1 MSLKNNNSKK
11 LIYCWK
17 GKSMKKILESILMKT
32 NEYVVDGKLSKNKL
46 MELAN
51 KYDPKLLN
59 ILLQNKEIKA
69 HFFSEI
75 RSGVYVFKLETFLHF
90 INNKEFLPDSFTV
103 YKSRIGVAT
112 SDDKYIYANN
122 DVVLNFPY
130 KDCVLEGGQNK
141 ETSKRNEVF
150 FNDILSPNEIN
161 RLLDDKVF
169 TEFKRYN
176 NEGIVDVDSL
186 KLDDNLI
193 IKGNNLIVLHSLKK
207 RYAGKVKLIYIDP
220 PYNTGNDG
228 FGYNDR
234 FSYSTWLVFMKNRL
248 EVAKEL
254 LREDGLIFV
263 SIDSSRQNANGIVG
277 TSALPYLN
285 VLMDEVF
292 GRANFIGHL
301 HWKKKK
307 QPSFLSRIAGVMESI
322 LVYAKNERNIE
333 KLQRGIQGDTN
344 TRIDNASNNEVVMEI
359 KAGIRYKGNPNTTIN
374 KGVYKNKTM
383 TTEFLDNVIVKD
395 GRTINSFR
403 AKAKYRNTQSEVS
416 RFCDEDLLFITQ
428 NNSFRRDKT
437 VEECAK
443 GKTITDLLLDWGQNQ
458 DATAEL
464 RKLFNITDDSKVFD
478 TAKPEL
484 LIANILECA
493 TKEGDIV
500 LDYHLGSG
508 TTAAV
513 AHKMNRQYIGIEQMD
528 YIDSIV
534 LARLEKVIDGEN
546 GGISEQKGWTGG
558 GSFVYCELKNDAQDI
573 IDKIKLSASVD
584 ELLLFFKMM
593 KSSSFLSYRVDPKKM
608 LEEDFIVLSLAE
620 QKQLLLELIDQ
631 NNLYVNYSDIE
642 DVHYNISDEDKRLNR
657 MFYGEEG

>member
-1 MSLKNNNSKK
+1 
-11 LIYCWK
+11 
-17 GKSMKKILESILMKT
+17 MKKELERILMG
-32 NEYVVDGKLSKNKL
+32 NSDFVVDGALNKNKL
-46 MELAN
+46 TELAN
-51 KYDPKLLN
+51 KYDSALLKVLMKN
-59 ILLQNKEIKA
+59 ASIKSYFFTEIESGILA
-69 HFFSEI
+69 
-75 RSGVYVFKLETFLHF
+75 FKLETFLQF
-90 INNKEFLPDSFTV
+90 INNKEFLPDSFTA
-103 YKSRIGVAT
+103 YKSRIGLST
-112 SDDKYIYANN
+112 PDKKYISDNN
-122 DVVLNFPY
+122 DIVLNFPY
-130 KDCVLEGGQNK
+130 KDCILEGGQDK
-141 ETSKRNEVF
+141 EEIKREELF
-150 FNDILSPNEIN
+150 FNTTLAPSEIN

-169 TEFKRYN
+169 TQFKRYS
-176 NEGIVDVDSL
+176 NEGIINVDSL
-186 KLDDNLI
+186 ESNDNLI

-220 PYNTGNDG
+220 PYNTGNDS

-254 LREDGLIFV
+254 LREDGLIFI
-263 SIDSSRQNANGIVG
+263 SIDSSRQNSNGIVG

-292 GRANFIGHL
+292 GRVNFIGHL

-322 LVYAKNERNIE
+322 LVYAKDENNIA
-333 KLQRGIQGDTN
+333 KLQRGIQEDTN

-359 KAGIRYKGNPNTTIN
+359 KSGIRYKGNPNTTIN

-383 TTEFLDNVIVKD
+383 TTEFLDDVTVKD
-395 GRTINSFR
+395 GRTTNSFR
-403 AKAKYRNTQSEVS
+403 AKAKYRNTQSEIS

-428 NNSFRRDKT
+428 NNSFWRDKT
-437 VEECAK
+437 EEECSN

-528 YIDSIV
+528 YIDDIV
-534 LARLEKVIDGEN
+534 LVRLKKVIDGEN
-546 GGISEQKGWTGG
+546 GGISEQEGWKGG
-558 GSFVYCELKNDAQDI
+558 GSFVYCELKNEAQNTV
-573 IDKIKLSASVD
+573 KQIKQAESLY
-584 ELLLFFKMM
+584 ELLIIFNKM
-593 KSSSFLSYRVDPKKM
+593 KSSSFLSYRVDSKKL
-608 LEEDFIVLSLAE
+608 LEEDFITLSLAE
-620 QKQLLLELIDQ
+620 QKQLLLELIDN
-631 NNLYVNYSDIE
+631 NNLYVNYDDI
-642 DVHYNISDEDKRLNR
+642 DDIQYGISDEEKHLNKQ
-657 MFYGEEG
+657 FYGEE

>member
-1 MSLKNNNSKK
+1 
-11 LIYCWK
+11 
-17 GKSMKKILESILMKT
+17 MKKELENILMG
-32 NEYVVDGKLSKNKL
+32 NPAFVVDGSLNKNKL
-46 MELAN
+46 TELAN
-51 KYDPKLLN
+51 KYDSVLLKMLMEN
-59 ILLQNKEIKA
+59 SSIKS
-69 HFFSEI
+69 HFFTEI
-75 RSGVYVFKLETFLHF
+75 EPGVLVFKLETFLQF
-90 INNKEFLPDSFTV
+90 VNNKEFLPNSFTA
-103 YKSRIGVAT
+103 YKSRIGLST
-112 SDDKYIYANN
+112 LDKKYISDNN
-122 DVVLNFPY
+122 DIVLNFPY
-130 KDCVLEGGQNK
+130 KDCILEGGQDK
-141 ETSKRNEVF
+141 EDVKREELF
-150 FNDILSPNEIN
+150 FNETLAPSEIN

-176 NEGIVDVDSL
+176 NEGIVNVDSL
-186 KLDDNLI
+186 KSNDNLI

-248 EVAKEL
+248 EVAREL
-254 LREDGLIFV
+254 LREDGLIFI
-263 SIDSSRQNANGIVG
+263 SIDSSRQNANGVVG

-292 GRANFIGHL
+292 GRTNFIGHL

-322 LVYAKNERNIE
+322 LVYAKNERHIE

-359 KAGIRYKGNPNTTIN
+359 KAGIRYKGDSNTTIY

-383 TTEFLDNVIVKD
+383 TTEFLDDVIVKD
-395 GRTINSFR
+395 GRTTNSFR
-403 AKAKYRNTQSEVS
+403 AKAKYRNTQSEIS

-437 VEECAK
+437 DEECSK

-484 LIANILECA
+484 LIANILECT

-513 AHKMNRQYIGIEQMD
+513 AHKKNRQYIGIEQMD
-528 YIDSIV
+528 YIGDIV

-546 GGISEQKGWTGG
+546 GGISEQEGWMGG
-558 GSFVYCELKNDAQDI
+558 GSFVYCELKNDAQNTVRQIKRAESLDEILI
-573 IDKIKLSASVD
+573 IFNK
-584 ELLLFFKMM
+584 M
-593 KSSSFLSYRVDPKKM
+593 KSSSFLSYRVNPKKL
-608 LEEDFIVLSLAE
+608 LEEDFISLSLTQ
-620 QKQLLLELIDQ
+620 QKQLLLELIDN
-631 NNLYVNYSDIE
+631 NNLYVNYSDID
-642 DVHYNISDEDKRLNR
+642 DVHYNVSDEDKRLNR
-657 MFYGEEG
+657 MFYGEE

>member
-1 MSLKNNNSKK
+1 
-11 LIYCWK
+11 
-17 GKSMKKILESILMKT
+17 MKKELANILMG
-32 NEYVVDGKLSKNKL
+32 NSEFVVDGVLNKNKL
-46 MELAN
+46 TELAN
-51 KYDPKLLN
+51 KYDSVLLKMLMKN
-59 ILLQNKEIKA
+59 SSIKS
-69 HFFSEI
+69 HFFTEI
-75 RSGVYVFKLETFLHF
+75 EPGLLAFKLETFLQF
-90 INNKEFLPDSFTV
+90 VNNKEFLPNSFTS
-103 YKSRIGVAT
+103 YKSRIGLST
-112 SDDKYIYANN
+112 PDKKYISDNN
-122 DVVLNFPY
+122 DIVLNFPY
-130 KDCVLEGGQNK
+130 KDCILEGGQDR
-141 ETSKRNEVF
+141 EAVKREELF
-150 FNDILSPNEIN
+150 FNETLAPSEIN
-161 RLLDDKVF
+161 RLLDYKAF

-176 NEGIVDVDSL
+176 NKGIVNVDFL
-186 KLDDNLI
+186 KPNDNLI

-248 EVAKEL
+248 EVAREL
-254 LREDGLIFV
+254 LREDGLIFI

-292 GRANFIGHL
+292 GRKNFIGHL

-333 KLQRGIQGDTN
+333 KLQRGMQGDTN

-359 KAGIRYKGNPNTTIN
+359 KAGIRYKGGSNITIS

-383 TTEFLDNVIVKD
+383 TTEFLDDVIVKD
-395 GRTINSFR
+395 GRTTNSFR
-403 AKAKYRNTQSEVS
+403 AKAKYRNTQSEIN

-437 VEECAK
+437 DEECSK

-484 LIANILECA
+484 LIANILECT
-493 TKEGDIV
+493 TKEEDIV

-528 YIDSIV
+528 YIGDIV
-534 LARLEKVIDGEN
+534 LSRLEKVIDGEK
-546 GGISEQKGWTGG
+546 GGISEQKGWMGG
-558 GSFVYCELKNDAQDI
+558 GSFVYCELKNDAQNTV
-573 IDKIKLSASVD
+573 KQIKQAESSD
-584 ELLLFFKMM
+584 ELLIIFNKM
-593 KSSSFLSYRVDPKKM
+593 KSSSFLSYRVDPKKL

-620 QKQLLLELIDQ
+620 QKQLLLELIDN
-631 NNLYVNYSDIE
+631 NNLYVNYSDIN

-657 MFYGEEG
+657 MFYGEE

>member
-1 MSLKNNNSKK
+1 
-11 LIYCWK
+11 
-17 GKSMKKILESILMKT
+17 MKKELERILMG
-32 NEYVVDGKLSKNKL
+32 NSDFVVDGALNKNKL
-46 MELAN
+46 TELAN
-51 KYDPKLLN
+51 KYDSALLKVLMKN
-59 ILLQNKEIKA
+59 ASIKS
-69 HFFSEI
+69 HFFTEI
-75 RSGVYVFKLETFLHF
+75 ESGILAFKLETFLQF
-90 INNKEFLPDSFTV
+90 INNKEFLPDSFTA
-103 YKSRIGVAT
+103 YKSRIGLST
-112 SDDKYIYANN
+112 PDKKYISDNN
-122 DVVLNFPY
+122 NIVLNFPY
-130 KDCVLEGGQNK
+130 KDCILEGGQDK
-141 ETSKRNEVF
+141 EEVKREELF
-150 FNDILSPNEIN
+150 FNKTLAPSEIN

-169 TEFKRYN
+169 TQFKRYS
-176 NEGIVDVDSL
+176 NEGIINVDSL
-186 KLDDNLI
+186 ESNDNLI

-220 PYNTGNDG
+220 PYNTGNDS

-254 LREDGLIFV
+254 LREDGLIFI
-263 SIDSSRQNANGIVG
+263 SIDSSRQNSNGIVG

-292 GRANFIGHL
+292 GRVNFIGHL

-322 LVYAKNERNIE
+322 LVYAKDENNIA
-333 KLQRGIQGDTN
+333 KLQRGIQEDTN

-359 KAGIRYKGNPNTTIN
+359 KSGIRYKGNPNTTIN

-383 TTEFLDNVIVKD
+383 TTEFLDDVTVKD
-395 GRTINSFR
+395 GRTTNSFR
-403 AKAKYRNTQSEVS
+403 AKAKYRNTQSEIS

-437 VEECAK
+437 EEECSK

-528 YIDSIV
+528 YIDDIV
-534 LARLEKVIDGEN
+534 LVRLKKVIDGEN
-546 GGISEQKGWTGG
+546 GGISEQEGWKGG
-558 GSFVYCELKNDAQDI
+558 GSFVYCELKNEAQNTV
-573 IDKIKLSASVD
+573 KQIKQAKSLD
-584 ELLLFFKMM
+584 ELLIIFNKM
-593 KSSSFLSYRVDPKKM
+593 KSSSFLSYRVDPKKL
-608 LEEDFIVLSLAE
+608 LEEDFITLSLAE
-620 QKQLLLELIDQ
+620 QKQLLLELIDN
-631 NNLYVNYSDIE
+631 NNLYVNYDDI
-642 DVHYNISDEDKRLNR
+642 DDIQYGISDEEKHINKQ
-657 MFYGEEG
+657 FYGEE

>member
-1 MSLKNNNSKK
+1 MKKKLELLLLQNNNY
-11 LIYCWK
+11 I
-17 GKSMKKILESILMKT
+17 
-32 NEYVVDGKLSKNKL
+32 VDGVLNKNKL
-46 MELAN
+46 IELAHN
-51 KYDPKLLN
+51 YDTE
-59 ILLQNKEIKA
+59 LLQLLMKDPELKE
-69 HFFSEI
+69 HFFSEVERGI
-75 RSGVYVFKLETFLHF
+75 LVFKSEVFSQF

-103 YKSRIGVAT
+103 YKNRIGLST
-112 SDDKYIYANN
+112 PDNKYIYANN

-141 ETSKRNEVF
+141 ETTKRDENF
-150 FNDILSPNEIN
+150 FNEILSPDKIN

-169 TEFKRYN
+169 TEFKKYN

-228 FGYNDR
+228 FGYNDH

-292 GRANFIGHL
+292 GRTNFIGHL

-322 LVYAKNERNIE
+322 LVYAKNEKNIE

-359 KAGIRYKGNPNTTIN
+359 KAGIRYKGDPNTTIN

-383 TTEFLDNVIVKD
+383 TTEFLDDVIVKD
-395 GRTINSFR
+395 GRTTNSFR
-403 AKAKYRNTQSEVS
+403 AKAKYRNTQSEIT

-437 VEECAK
+437 VEECVK

-493 TKEGDIV
+493 TKERDIV

-546 GGISEQKGWTGG
+546 GGISEQKAWTGG

-573 IDKIKLSASVD
+573 VDKIKLSSSVD
-584 ELLLFFKMM
+584 ELLLLFKMM
-593 KSSSFLSYRVDPKKM
+593 KSSSFLSYRVDPKKL
-608 LEEDFIVLSLAE
+608 LEEDFIQLSIAE
-620 QKQLLLELIDQ
+620 QKQVLLELIDQ

-642 DVHYNISDEDKRLNR
+642 DLHYNVSDEDKRLNR
-657 MFYGEEG
+657 IFYGEE

>member
-1 MSLKNNNSKK
+1 
-11 LIYCWK
+11 
-17 GKSMKKILESILMKT
+17 MKKELERILMG
-32 NEYVVDGKLSKNKL
+32 NSDFVVDGALNKNKL
-46 MELAN
+46 TELAN
-51 KYDPKLLN
+51 KYDSALLKVLMKN
-59 ILLQNKEIKA
+59 ASIKSYFFTEIESGILA
-69 HFFSEI
+69 
-75 RSGVYVFKLETFLHF
+75 FKLETFLQF
-90 INNKEFLPDSFTV
+90 INNKEFLPDSFTA
-103 YKSRIGVAT
+103 YKSRIGLST
-112 SDDKYIYANN
+112 PDKKYISDNN
-122 DVVLNFPY
+122 DIVLNFPY
-130 KDCVLEGGQNK
+130 KDCILEGGQDK
-141 ETSKRNEVF
+141 EEIKREELF
-150 FNDILSPNEIN
+150 FNTTLAPSEIN

-169 TEFKRYN
+169 TQFKRYS
-176 NEGIVDVDSL
+176 NEGIINVDSL
-186 KLDDNLI
+186 ESNDNLI

-220 PYNTGNDG
+220 PYNTGNDS

-254 LREDGLIFV
+254 LREDGLIFI
-263 SIDSSRQNANGIVG
+263 SIDSSRQNSNGIVG

-292 GRANFIGHL
+292 GRVNFIGHL

-322 LVYAKNERNIE
+322 LVYAKDENNIA
-333 KLQRGIQGDTN
+333 KLQRGIQEDTN

-359 KAGIRYKGNPNTTIN
+359 KSGIRYKGNPNTTIN

-383 TTEFLDNVIVKD
+383 TTEFLDDVTVKD
-395 GRTINSFR
+395 GRTTNSFR
-403 AKAKYRNTQSEVS
+403 AKAKYRNTQSEIS

-437 VEECAK
+437 EEECSN

-528 YIDSIV
+528 YIDDIV
-534 LARLEKVIDGEN
+534 LVRLKKVIDGEN
-546 GGISEQKGWTGG
+546 GGISEQEGWKGG
-558 GSFVYCELKNDAQDI
+558 GSFVYCELKNEAQNTV
-573 IDKIKLSASVD
+573 KQIKQAESLD
-584 ELLLFFKMM
+584 ELLIIFNKM
-593 KSSSFLSYRVDPKKM
+593 KSSSFLSYRVDSKKL
-608 LEEDFIVLSLAE
+608 LEEDFITLSLAE
-620 QKQLLLELIDQ
+620 QKQLLLELIDN
-631 NNLYVNYSDIE
+631 NNLYVNYDDI
-642 DVHYNISDEDKRLNR
+642 DDIQYGISDEEKHLNKQ
-657 MFYGEEG
+657 FYGEE

>member
-1 MSLKNNNSKK
+1 
-11 LIYCWK
+11 
-17 GKSMKKILESILMKT
+17 MKKELERILMG
-32 NEYVVDGKLSKNKL
+32 NSDFVVDGALNKNKL
-46 MELAN
+46 TELAN
-51 KYDPKLLN
+51 KYDSALLKVLMKN
-59 ILLQNKEIKA
+59 ASIKS
-69 HFFSEI
+69 HFFTEI
-75 RSGVYVFKLETFLHF
+75 ESGILAFKLETFLQF
-90 INNKEFLPDSFTV
+90 INNKEFLPDSFTA
-103 YKSRIGVAT
+103 YKSRIGLST
-112 SDDKYIYANN
+112 PDKKYISDNN
-122 DVVLNFPY
+122 NIVLNFPY
-130 KDCVLEGGQNK
+130 KDCILEGGQDK
-141 ETSKRNEVF
+141 EEVKREELF
-150 FNDILSPNEIN
+150 FNKTLTPSEIN

-169 TEFKRYN
+169 TQFKRYS
-176 NEGIVDVDSL
+176 NEGIINVDSL
-186 KLDDNLI
+186 ESNDNLI

-220 PYNTGNDG
+220 PYNTGNDS

-254 LREDGLIFV
+254 LREDGLIFI
-263 SIDSSRQNANGIVG
+263 SIDSSRQNSNGIVG

-292 GRANFIGHL
+292 GRVNFIGHL

-322 LVYAKNERNIE
+322 LVYAKDENNIA
-333 KLQRGIQGDTN
+333 KLQRGIQEDTN

-359 KAGIRYKGNPNTTIN
+359 KSGIRYKGNPNTTIN

-383 TTEFLDNVIVKD
+383 TTEFLDDVTVKD
-395 GRTINSFR
+395 GRTTNSFR
-403 AKAKYRNTQSEVS
+403 AKAKYRNTQSEIS

-437 VEECAK
+437 EEECSK

-528 YIDSIV
+528 YIDDIV
-534 LARLEKVIDGEN
+534 LVRLKKVIDGEN
-546 GGISEQKGWTGG
+546 GGISEQEGWKGG
-558 GSFVYCELKNDAQDI
+558 GSFVYCELKNEAQNTV
-573 IDKIKLSASVD
+573 KQIKQAKSLD
-584 ELLLFFKMM
+584 ELLIIFNKM
-593 KSSSFLSYRVDPKKM
+593 KSSSFLSYRVDPKKL
-608 LEEDFIVLSLAE
+608 LEEDFITLSLAE
-620 QKQLLLELIDQ
+620 QKQLLLELIDN
-631 NNLYVNYSDIE
+631 NNLYVNYDDI
-642 DVHYNISDEDKRLNR
+642 DDIQYGISDEEKHINKQ
-657 MFYGEEG
+657 FYGEE

>member
-1 MSLKNNNSKK
+1 
-11 LIYCWK
+11 
-17 GKSMKKILESILMKT
+17 MKKELENILME
-32 NEYVVDGKLSKNKL
+32 NSAFVVDGVLNKNKL
-46 MELAN
+46 TELAN
-51 KYDPKLLN
+51 KYDSVLLK
-59 ILLQNKEIKA
+59 ILMKNSLIKS
-69 HFFSEI
+69 HFFTEI
-75 RSGVYVFKLETFLHF
+75 EPGVLAFKLETFLQF
-90 INNKEFLPDSFTV
+90 VNNKEFLPNSFTS
-103 YKSRIGVAT
+103 YKSRIGLST
-112 SDDKYIYANN
+112 PDKKYISDNN

-130 KDCVLEGGQNK
+130 KDCILEGGQDK
-141 ETSKRNEVF
+141 EDVKRKELF
-150 FNDILSPNEIN
+150 FNKTLAPSEIN

-169 TEFKRYN
+169 TEFKRYS
-176 NEGIVDVDSL
+176 NEGIVNVDSL
-186 KLDDNLI
+186 ESNDNLI
-193 IKGNNLIVLHSLKK
+193 IKGNNLVVLHSLKK
-207 RYAGKVKLIYIDP
+207 RYVGKVKLIYIDP

-254 LREDGLIFV
+254 LREDGLIFI

-292 GRANFIGHL
+292 GRTNFIGHL

-322 LVYAKNERNIE
+322 LVYAKNEKNIE

-359 KAGIRYKGNPNTTIN
+359 KPGVRYKGDPNTTIN

-383 TTEFLDNVIVKD
+383 TTEFLNDVIVKD
-395 GRTINSFR
+395 GRTTNSFR
-403 AKAKYRNTQSEVS
+403 AKAKYRNTQSEIS

-437 VEECAK
+437 EEECSK

-464 RKLFNITDDSKVFD
+464 RKLFNIIDDSKVFD

-528 YIDSIV
+528 YIDDIV
-534 LARLEKVIDGEN
+534 LVRLKKVIDGEN
-546 GGISEQKGWTGG
+546 GGISEREGWTSG
-558 GSFVYCELKNDAQDI
+558 GSFVYCELKNDAQNTVEQ
-573 IDKIKLSASVD
+573 IKQAESLD
-584 ELLLFFKMM
+584 ELLIIFNKM

-608 LEEDFIVLSLAE
+608 LEEDFIALSLAE
-620 QKQLLLELIDQ
+620 QKQLLLELIDN

-642 DVHYNISDEDKRLNR
+642 DVHYNISNEDKKLNR
-657 MFYGEEG
+657 LFYGEE

>member
-1 MSLKNNNSKK
+1 
-11 LIYCWK
+11 
-17 GKSMKKILESILMKT
+17 MKKELENILMG
-32 NEYVVDGKLSKNKL
+32 NPAFVVDGSLNKNKL
-46 MELAN
+46 TELAN
-51 KYDPKLLN
+51 KYDSVLLKMLMEN
-59 ILLQNKEIKA
+59 SSIKS
-69 HFFSEI
+69 HFFTEI
-75 RSGVYVFKLETFLHF
+75 EPGVLVFKLETFLQF
-90 INNKEFLPDSFTV
+90 VNNKEFLPNSFTA
-103 YKSRIGVAT
+103 YKSRIGLFT
-112 SDDKYIYANN
+112 LDKKYISDNN
-122 DVVLNFPY
+122 DIVLNFPY
-130 KDCVLEGGQNK
+130 KDCILEGGQDK
-141 ETSKRNEVF
+141 EDVKREELF
-150 FNDILSPNEIN
+150 FNETLAPSEIN

-176 NEGIVDVDSL
+176 NEGIVNVDSL
-186 KLDDNLI
+186 KSNDNLI

-248 EVAKEL
+248 EVAREL
-254 LREDGLIFV
+254 LREDGLIFI
-263 SIDSSRQNANGIVG
+263 SIDSSRQNANGVVG

-292 GRANFIGHL
+292 GRTNFIGHL

-322 LVYAKNERNIE
+322 LVYAKNERHIE

-359 KAGIRYKGNPNTTIN
+359 KAGIRYKGDSNTTIN

-383 TTEFLDNVIVKD
+383 TTEFLDDVIVKD
-395 GRTINSFR
+395 GRTTNSFR
-403 AKAKYRNTQSEVS
+403 AKAKYRNTQSEIS

-437 VEECAK
+437 DEECSK

-484 LIANILECA
+484 LIANILECT

-513 AHKMNRQYIGIEQMD
+513 AHKKNRQYIGIEQMD
-528 YIDSIV
+528 YIGDIV

-546 GGISEQKGWTGG
+546 GGISEQEGWMGG
-558 GSFVYCELKNDAQDI
+558 GSFVYCELKNDAQNTVRQIKRAESLDEILI
-573 IDKIKLSASVD
+573 IFNK
-584 ELLLFFKMM
+584 M
-593 KSSSFLSYRVDPKKM
+593 KSSSFLSYRVNPKKL
-608 LEEDFIVLSLAE
+608 LEEDFISLSLTQ
-620 QKQLLLELIDQ
+620 QKQLLLELIDN
-631 NNLYVNYSDIE
+631 NNLYVNYSDID
-642 DVHYNISDEDKRLNR
+642 DVHYNVSDEDKRLNR
-657 MFYGEEG
+657 MFYGEE